1 MDKNRNMRYIL
12 KNNWI
17 SPSGKEFKKGQIMD
31 LTQELIDVLESVK
44 KEDKKEVKKENKINN
59 KKK

>member
-31 LTQELIDVLESVK
+31 FTQELIDVLESVK
-44 KEDKKEVKKENKINN
+44 KEDKKENKINN